1 MPPDRPS
8 PAQPLSREAIDAA
21 VRERLAPDQAGT
33 ALRIVETIERITAG
47 NEELVRLVLDEGPAP
62 WEPGH
67 QAISSLTRPLSRVAR
82 WVDETLLPGLPEQA
96 AVLLRLGRDL
106 WPLGRDLIAA
116 LPAPDPPYDLM
127 SAYDHLAHTGLITT
141 NTAGEPLIV
150 PLIAACLGRAPAPPR
165 AEAWW
170 QNASQWYADQGLP
183 GPALRAAR
191 YAEDTDRTQELI
203 EAHGDAIIAS
213 GWPDDLVA
221 AVDEL
226 PPAQT
231 SLRLR
236 ILQGHAAR
244 ISGQPQL
251 ADRILSTV
259 SIDTSSWGE
268 AAPDDL
274 AWRLASVA
282 YGRAD
287 FKGAI
292 EACTAGRTTNEPS
305 EDRAMRLATL
315 AMAQWMLGDS
325 DSAARAAAEALAA
338 ARTAPDGV
346 LAHTQ
351 LAQSLLLSGARRH
364 NALAAALGSAE
375 RSGNLFLIQRTLVN
389 LADAHLVAGDYA
401 AARDAALRAID
412 LVERT
417 GPAGCFAS
425 ALHNLGEA
433 LVGLGDLDG
442 ARLQFLRCL
451 DIARSNGLDRTP
463 AALWGLAEID
473 YSLGHLGDARA
484 AYLEAIDLAR
494 ETGERQVLV
503 PALARLA
510 TVVATEP
517 ADNADLVLA
526 QRLAEESAAEASEEI
541 QAEAITAL
549 GWVALART
557 ALDEAAALGIRAS
570 EAARSHGN
578 RRALGPALE
587 LLAAAESDP
596 DLSGGYL
603 QEALAVYQ
611 RCGAVLACDRVSLSL
626 SRIPGEAGLRGAAA
640 RAAVRRL
647 RRAGVAPRVLH
658 PTGVA
663 ATGSLQISVL
673 GGFDVARD
681 GVPIPASA
689 WRSRQA
695 RTLLKLLAARHGR
708 PIGREELCETL
719 WPGDDPAKTGHR
731 LSVLLST
738 LRGALDPG
746 KHHCTEHFI
755 AADSQGVRLMI
766 SSATLD
772 LTDFLDDAAEA
783 ARLTDE
789 GEEGAARQL
798 LTDLL
803 AGYRGEAFEED
814 PYEAW
819 AEDVRHHVRAAWVQ
833 SLRLAA
839 RLAGR
844 AGDIDVAVTCLVRI
858 LAADPYDDPA
868 HRMLVAVLVRA
879 RRHGEARRAFDRW
892 VRAMNDVGAEPPG
905 DEVLSPVVISR

>member
-1 MPPDRPS
+1 MPPELP
-8 PAQPLSREAIDAA
+8 PPVLEPLTRDELRNA
-21 VRERLAPDQAGT
+21 VGQRLAPEQAGT
-33 ALRIVETIERITAG
+33 ELRILETLARITAG
-47 NEELVRLVLDEGPAP
+47 HPELVRLVLDEGPAP
-62 WEPGH
+62 WEHG
-67 QAISSLTRPLSRVAR
+67 QRAIDTLSRPRSRVSR
-82 WVDETLLPGLPEQA
+82 WVQETLLPRLTDAEGA
-96 AVLLRLGRDL
+96 LLRLGRDL
-106 WPLGRDLIAA
+106 WPLSRDLIAA
-116 LPAPDPPYDLM
+116 LPPADPAYDLID
-127 SAYDHLAHTGLITT
+127 AHDHLARHGLITA
-141 NTAGEPLIV
+141 NGAGEPLIV
-150 PLIAACLGRAPAPPR
+150 PLIAACLRGVAPTPASQ
-165 AEAWW
+165 AWW
-170 QNASQWYADQGLP
+170 QQASQWYAAQGLP

-191 YAEDTDRTQELI
+191 YAEDTVRIQELI
-203 EAHGDAIIAS
+203 ETHGDQIIAS
-213 GWPDDLVA
+213 GWPGDLVA

-226 PPAQT
+226 PAAQT

-244 ISGQPQL
+244 IGGQSQL
-251 ADRILSTV
+251 ADRILTTV
-259 SIDTSSWGE
+259 SIDSSAWGE

-274 AWRLASVA
+274 AWRLAAVA

-287 FKGAI
+287 FKAAI
-292 EACTAGRTTNEPS
+292 EACTAGRATNEPP

-315 AMAQWMLGDS
+315 AMAQWMLGDT
-325 DSAARAAAEALAA
+325 DSAARAAAEAIAA

-351 LAQSLLLSGARRH
+351 LAQSLMLSGARRH

-389 LADAHLVAGDYA
+389 LSDAHLVAGDYA
-401 AARDAALRAID
+401 AARDAAQRAID

-425 ALHNLGEA
+425 ALHNLGES
-433 LVGLGDLDG
+433 LVGLGELDG

-451 DIARSNGLDRTP
+451 DVARSNGLDRTP

-473 YSLGHLGDARA
+473 YSLGHLADARA
-484 AYLEAIDLAR
+484 AYAEAIDLAR

-517 ADNADLVLA
+517 HDEADLVFA
-526 QRLAEESAAEASEEI
+526 RQLAEESLAESSEEI
-541 QAEAITAL
+541 RAEALTAL
-549 GWVALART
+549 GWVALAT
-557 ALDEAAALGIRAS
+557 GVPNEAANLGDRAS
-570 EAARSHGN
+570 ATARTNGN

-587 LLAAAESDP
+587 LLAAAEPDP
-596 DLSGGYL
+596 EISGAHL

-611 RCGAVLACDRVSLSL
+611 RSGATLASDRVSLTL
-626 SRIPGEAGLRGAAA
+626 SRLPGDRGLRGAAA
-640 RAAVRRL
+640 RAAIRRL
-647 RRAGVAPRVLH
+647 SRAGVAATAVH
-658 PTGVA
+658 PNGA
-663 ATGSLQISVL
+663 AVTGSLEIRVL

-681 GVPIPASA
+681 GVPIPGSA

-708 PIGREELCETL
+708 PMGREELCETL
-719 WPGDDPAKTGHR
+719 WPGDDPTRTGHR

-738 LRGALDPG
+738 LRGALDPTKQHG
-746 KHHCTEHFI
+746 TEHFI
-755 AADSQGVRLMI
+755 AADTQGVRLI
-766 SSATLD
+766 VNNATLD
-772 LTDFLDDAAEA
+772 LTDFLDDVAEA
-783 ARLTDE
+783 ARLVDE
-789 GEEGAARQL
+789 GDEAAARQL
-798 LTDLL
+798 LADLL
-803 AGYRGEAFEED
+803 VDYRGEAFEED

-833 SLRLAA
+833 ALRLAA

-892 VRAMNDVGAEPPG
+892 VRAMNDVGAEPPD
-905 DEVLSPVVISR
+905 DEVLSPL